1 MPKTFNRTSDM
12 DFIAQLGQMER
23 QNTLVNR
30 IIFQNKDA
38 KRLIIDMTAI
48 LRHILVLIIHCDK
61 P

>member
-1 MPKTFNRTSDM
+1 MH
-12 DFIAQLGQMER
+12 FIAQFGQMKRE
-23 QNTLVNR
+23 NTLVNR